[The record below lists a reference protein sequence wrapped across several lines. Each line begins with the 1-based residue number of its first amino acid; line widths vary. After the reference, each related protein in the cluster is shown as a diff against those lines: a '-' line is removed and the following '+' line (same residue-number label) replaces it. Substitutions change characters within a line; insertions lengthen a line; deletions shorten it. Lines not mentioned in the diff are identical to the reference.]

1 MTPPTAEV
9 ARSPLPE
16 DLERFEGRWVAI
28 RNGVVV
34 ADAETVE
41 DLLRD
46 DHVQRTDVLYRVPDQ
61 HTYFY

>member
-9 ARSPLPE
+9 ARSPLPD
-16 DLERFEGRWVAI
+16 DLERYEGRWVAI

-34 ADAETVE
+34 ASAETVE

-46 DHVQRTDVLYRVPDQ
+46 NNVRKTDVLYRVPDQ
-61 HTYFY
+61 HAYFY